1 MNDLFIKVVNK
12 LIADDDL
19 LEVYS
24 ITNLIDKVVI
34 VYSGGTKIEVNKD
47 LCVKRVS

>member
-1 MNDLFIKVVNK
+1 MNDLLIKVVNK
-12 LIADDDL
+12 LISTDN

-24 ITNLIDKVVI
+24 LTNLIDRVVI
-34 VYSGGTKIEVNKD
+34 VYSGGTKIEVDKD